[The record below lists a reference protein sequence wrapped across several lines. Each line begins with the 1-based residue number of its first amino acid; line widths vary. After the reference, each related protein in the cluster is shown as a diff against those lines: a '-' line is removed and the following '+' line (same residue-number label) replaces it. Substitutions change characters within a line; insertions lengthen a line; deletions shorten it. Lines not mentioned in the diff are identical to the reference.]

1 MSALAT
7 HYLPLPQRYL
17 PELSANLL
25 PPLLLS
31 LNCLSEVVDSENE
44 KGMNGNGIRSRRSS
58 LARPGEAL
66 FSWISFLGSGLG
78 HLAKV
83 LGQGLNMETF
93 SRQFPRFSPS
103 AFSFL

>member
-17 PELSANLL
+17 PELSTNLL

-58 LARPGEAL
+58 LARPGDLGFSEAL
-66 FSWISFLGSGLG
+66 FS
-78 HLAKV
+78 
-83 LGQGLNMETF
+83 
-93 SRQFPRFSPS
+93 
-103 AFSFL
+103 